1 MEQSK
6 IIDTRETYSASK
18 AFFHRCGRTGVDDVE
33 LIAGDGSNLVLT
45 ADHGDLGRHG
55 FGRRV
60 RISGTA
66 VM

>member
-1 MEQSK
+1 MRK
-6 IIDTRETYSASK
+6 AS
-18 AFFHRCGRTGVDDVE
+18 FHCLGRTGVDDVE

-66 VM
+66 IM

>member
-1 MEQSK
+1 MLFRSVFEH
-6 IIDTRETYSASK
+6 ASEARK
-18 AFFHRCGRTGVDDVE
+18 ASFHRRRRTGVDDVE
-33 LIAGDGSNLVLT
+33 LIAGDGSNLVLI
-45 ADHGDLGRHG
+45 ADRGDLGCHG